1 VRGRRREERPE
12 PAGNAVCRAAFIE
25 RRARCKETGMAT
37 AQCMDFH
44 QFNETYLHELRAQD
58 VTTEAHFVAYF
69 SKILHNKL
77 RRRLMCPEHIKD
89 VQQETLLR
97 AWAAV
102 RAEGGIRQP
111 ERFGAFVSSVCNNI
125 LRESYRSRA
134 RTKPLDDL
142 QRDPTDQSLTPDGML
157 LAEETKMQVRRVLAK
172 LPTKDQKILRAVFFE
187 QRDKNEVCMEL
198 GVSREYLRVLLH
210 RAKQQFVAEYKQ
222 MDAAP
227 KRKAM
232 LIRMQPKAIRHA
244 HRARSADS
252 TTLRHCC

>member
-1 VRGRRREERPE
+1 
-12 PAGNAVCRAAFIE
+12 
-25 RRARCKETGMAT
+25 MAT
-37 AQCMDFH
+37 AHCLDFH

-111 ERFGAFVSSVCNNI
+111 ERFGAFVSAVCNNI

-134 RTKPLDDL
+134 RTKPLEDL
-142 QRDPTDQSLTPDGML
+142 PSDPTDQSPAPDGML
-157 LAEETKMQVRRVLAK
+157 LAQETRVQVQRVLAR
-172 LPTKDQKILRAVFFE
+172 LELKDRKILRAIFFE

-210 RAKQQFVAEYKQ
+210 RAKQQFIAEYKQ
-222 MDAAP
+222 LGVMP
-227 KRKAM
+227 KKKLT
-232 LIRMQPKAIRHA
+232 LIRTRHKAPVKLQSV
-244 HRARSADS
+244 RSAAS
-252 TTLRHCC
+252 TTFPRCC

>member
-1 VRGRRREERPE
+1 
-12 PAGNAVCRAAFIE
+12 
-25 RRARCKETGMAT
+25 MAT
-37 AQCMDFH
+37 AHCLDFH

-134 RTKPLDDL
+134 RTKPLEDL
-142 QRDPTDQSLTPDGML
+142 SSDPADKSPAPDGML
-157 LAEETKMQVRRVLAK
+157 LVEETKMQVRRVLAK
-172 LPTKDQKILRAVFFE
+172 LPPKDRNILRAVFFE
-187 QRDKNEVCMEL
+187 QRDKNEVCREL

-210 RAKQQFVAEYKQ
+210 RAKQQFVAEYKHVGG
-222 MDAAP
+222 AP
-227 KRKAM
+227 KTKITVIRTHRKPTA
-232 LIRMQPKAIRHA
+232 QPQSL
-244 HRARSADS
+244 RSAAS
-252 TTLRHCC
+252 TTFPRCC

>member
-1 VRGRRREERPE
+1 
-12 PAGNAVCRAAFIE
+12 
-25 RRARCKETGMAT
+25 MAT
-37 AQCMDFH
+37 AHCLDFH

-69 SKILHNKL
+69 SKILNNKL

-125 LRESYRSRA
+125 LRESYRSRS
-134 RTKPLDDL
+134 RMKPLEDL
-142 QRDPTDQSLTPDGML
+142 PGDPADKSPAPDGML
-157 LAEETKMQVRRVLAK
+157 LAEETKAQVRRVLAK
-172 LPTKDQKILRAVFFE
+172 LPRKDQKILRAVFFE

-210 RAKQQFVAEYKQ
+210 RAKQQFMAEYKHL
-222 MDAAP
+222 DTAP
-227 KRKAM
+227 NRKVTM
-232 LIRMQPKAIRHA
+232 IRMQPKTFRHA
-244 HRARSADS
+244 HRARSTDS

>member
-1 VRGRRREERPE
+1 
-12 PAGNAVCRAAFIE
+12 
-25 RRARCKETGMAT
+25 MAT
-37 AQCMDFH
+37 AHCLDFH

-58 VTTEAHFVAYF
+58 VTTEAHFVTYF
-69 SKILHNKL
+69 SKILNNKL

-125 LRESYRSRA
+125 LRESYRSRS
-134 RTKPLDDL
+134 RMKPLEDL
-142 QRDPTDQSLTPDGML
+142 PRDPTDKSPAPDGML
-157 LAEETKMQVRRVLAK
+157 LAEETKVQVRRVLAK
-172 LPTKDQKILRAVFFE
+172 LDRKDRKILRAIFFE

-198 GVSREYLRVLLH
+198 GVSREYLRVLLY

-222 MDAAP
+222 LDAPP
-227 KRKAM
+227 KRKVT
-232 LIRMQPKAIRHA
+232 LIRMQPKTIRHA
-244 HRARSADS
+244 QRSRSAAS
-252 TTLRHCC
+252 TAFPHCC

>member
-1 VRGRRREERPE
+1 
-12 PAGNAVCRAAFIE
+12 
-25 RRARCKETGMAT
+25 MAT
-37 AQCMDFH
+37 AQCLDFH

-77 RRRLMCPEHIKD
+77 RRRLACPEHIKD

-142 QRDPTDQSLTPDGML
+142 QCDPTDQSPAPDGML
-157 LAEETKMQVRRVLAK
+157 LAAETKKQVQRVLAR
-172 LPTKDQKILRAVFFE
+172 LEEKDRKILRAIFFE
-187 QRDKNEVCMEL
+187 QRDKDEVCIEL
-198 GVSREYLRVLLH
+198 GVSREYLRVLLY
-210 RAKQQFVAEYKQ
+210 RAKQQFVAEYRQ
-222 MDAAP
+222 LDAKP
-227 KRKAM
+227 RSKVTFIRPRSKAAG
-232 LIRMQPKAIRHA
+232 QPQSL
-244 HRARSADS
+244 RSATS
-252 TTLRHCC
+252 APFSHCC